1 MFGKKNIN
9 RNDLYNIDKYR
20 RKKKTRSII
29 KKTIIA
35 IFILAILSLVYFT
48 IEGIRQKINSQKTDN
63 ASFPIELRGEEPSDL
78 AIIDGQIVV
87 LGKSKNIFYGENAKK
102 TGEIVHRNVNP
113 VVKISGKRVLT
124 YELNGYNFRV
134 DNGDKEVG
142 AIKLDN
148 KILFAQIS
156 SNGYVAVVTFENRF
170 NSTLTIYDSGLN
182 QIYKYSENTKYMT
195 YFNFISNKKGI
206 ITMQT
211 TQDGKSSSVIRVL
224 DFEKEK
230 DTVYLEKQYIGEVIY
245 KTYYK
250 DEKIYIYTDKACVIL
265 DDKGTELNRFQ
276 YEGELS
282 YMEHI
287 DGKSIILLKDI
298 VQHGKI
304 NVFILDEEN
313 KQVATNSFI
322 GEVKDVYCT
331 NDSILILT
339 YDNIIKYDYKL
350 KQIYNLDN
358 NSGYSHIANINDN
371 LYAINSEYLYKIE
384 GEKGK

>member
-29 KKTIIA
+29 KKAIIA

-350 KQIYNLDN
+350 KQIYSLDN